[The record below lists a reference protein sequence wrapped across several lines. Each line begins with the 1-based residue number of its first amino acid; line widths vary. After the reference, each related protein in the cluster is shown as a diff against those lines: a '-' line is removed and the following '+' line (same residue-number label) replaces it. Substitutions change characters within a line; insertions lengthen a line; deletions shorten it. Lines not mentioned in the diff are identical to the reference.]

1 MIKKLTLAIFFCLT
15 ILNSSAFSQN
25 EVFIEVK
32 IENEII
38 TNVDIINEK
47 KYLIALN
54 NKLKNLNKK
63 QLYSLSK
70 NSLVREKIKKIE
82 LLKVFDFEKSNN
94 LADGFLENIYK
105 SLNFK
110 NKNEFKVYL
119 NSNNLKVSEIKEK
132 ILIEGLW
139 NQLIFE
145 KYSKNLNVDEEKLRI
160 KLDKELKDKKF
171 EEFSLYEIT
180 FELKNDESLNE
191 KYNYIL
197 DFIKKNDF
205 ESAANIFSISESSK
219 FGGKIGWTNKA
230 RISKKI
236 VKEINKIKVGEITKP
251 VQINNA
257 YIILKMEDK
266 RLVEKKINF
275 EKEMNKLIL
284 LEKDKQLNQYSLMHF
299 NRIKNNLFID
309 EN

>member
-1 MIKKLTLAIFFCLT
+1 MIKKLILAIFFCLT